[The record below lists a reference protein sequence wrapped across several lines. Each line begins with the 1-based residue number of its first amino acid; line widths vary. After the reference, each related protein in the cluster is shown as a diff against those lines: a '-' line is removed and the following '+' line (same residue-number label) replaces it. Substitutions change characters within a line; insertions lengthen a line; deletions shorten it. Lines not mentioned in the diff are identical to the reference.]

1 MINIEVSMRHRL
13 LLTAI
18 PAAMFFTGAALAQAP
33 TGSPSGTAPGSA
45 GVVAPQP
52 GSTGAPG
59 TVNANPTGQP
69 ADTIT
74 NNSSAGG
81 NANQPERAVPQGGG
95 GGGSK

>member
-1 MINIEVSMRHRL
+1 MRHGL
-13 LLTAI
+13 LFAAI
-18 PAAMFFTGAALAQAP
+18 PAAVILSGAAFAQAP
-33 TGSPSGTAPGSA
+33 AGSPPGTAPGSA

>member
-1 MINIEVSMRHRL
+1 MRYGL
-13 LLTAI
+13 LFAAI
-18 PAAMFFTGAALAQAP
+18 PAAMVFSGAALAQAP
-33 TGSPSGTAPGSA
+33 AGSSSSTVPNSA

>member
-1 MINIEVSMRHRL
+1 MRYSL
-13 LLTAI
+13 IFASI
-18 PAAMFFTGAALAQAP
+18 PAAMIFTSAAFAQAP
-33 TGSPSGTAPGSA
+33 AAVPPASGSA

>member
-1 MINIEVSMRHRL
+1 MRFGL
-13 LLTAI
+13 PLTAI
-18 PAAMFFTGAALAQAP
+18 PAAMLFTGAALAQAP
-33 TGSPSGTAPGSA
+33 AATPPGTAPASS
-45 GVVAPQP
+45 GVVTPQQ

-59 TVNANPTGQP
+59 TVNVNPTGNP
-69 ADTIT
+69 GDTIT

>member
-1 MINIEVSMRHRL
+1 MRHRL
-13 LLTAI
+13 LLTVI
-18 PAAMFFTGAALAQAP
+18 PSALLFTGAAFAQAP
-33 TGSPSGTAPGSA
+33 AGSPPSAAPGSA
-45 GVVAPQP
+45 VVVAPQP

>member
-1 MINIEVSMRHRL
+1 MRHGL
-13 LLTAI
+13 LFAAI
-18 PAAMFFTGAALAQAP
+18 PAAVMLAGTAFAQAP
-33 TGSPSGTAPGSA
+33 AGSPPGTAPGSS
-45 GVVAPQP
+45 GVVTPQP

-95 GGGSK
+95 GGGGSK